1 MKTINKILTVTV
13 VLGLMASPVFFSG
26 VAGYVAIFVAIS
38 TVAAV
43 MNAL

>member
-1 MKTINKILTVTV
+1 MKTLNKILAVAV
-13 VLGLMASPVFFSG
+13 VLGLLASPVFFSG
-26 VAGYVAIFVAIS
+26 VAGYIAIAVAVS